1 MNRTQRILTLIFLP
15 ILIAVA
21 GCATNALRVEAA
33 KDVASKGKAVAE
45 KSTAYLDQVER
56 LRYAFNADIIAAD
69 PACHGDRA
77 TYRELPRDATITN
90 PRRPPRGWLC
100 TTLRAGERASHGV
113 MLGRVNAD
121 LEPTILLV
129 ESLGAYS
136 AAITDVLEAPHSDPA
151 ADFDHAVETANA
163 AKGLI
168 EALGGTVGFLTTER
182 TDAISGFIG
191 FVAELSQEQDT
202 VRRLRLLAQ
211 PEGGATRLIATLRRH
226 LTTWEISRQSEERM
240 GLRLAEIMLTAST
253 NPRAPLDADQR
264 RQFAQNYYDRLRA
277 QEASGDVKKALD
289 RALKAF
295 GDAESEYR
303 ELLRDNPNL
312 TPRQRARRAAIIR
325 ERLTRGLRVA
335 TSLLTAFGV

>member
-1 MNRTQRILTLIFLP
+1 MNWKQKALTLVLVPMLAAI
-15 ILIAVA
+15 A
-21 GCATNALRVEAA
+21 GCATNTLRIEAA
-33 KDVASKGKAVAE
+33 KDVATKGKAVAE
-45 KSTAYLDQVER
+45 GSSAYLGQVER
-56 LRYAFNADIIAAD
+56 MRYAFNADIIAAD
-69 PACHGDRA
+69 PTCRGNRA
-77 TYRELPRDATITN
+77 TFREVTREATITN

-100 TTLRAGERASHGV
+100 TTLRAAEPDSHGV
-113 MLGRVNAD
+113 MLGRINAD

-136 AAITDVLEAPHSDPA
+136 AAITDILEAPHSDPA

-168 EALGGTVGFLTTER
+168 EALGGAVPLLTKER

-191 FVAELSQEQDT
+191 LIAELSQQQDT

-226 LTTWEISRQSEERM
+226 LTTWENSRQSEERM
-240 GLRLAEIMLTAST
+240 GLRLAEVMLTAST

-264 RQFAQNYYDRLRA
+264 RHFAQNYYDRLQA

-289 RALKAF
+289 RALAAF
-295 GDAESEYR
+295 ERAENEYR

-325 ERLTRGLRVA
+325 ERLTRGLQVA